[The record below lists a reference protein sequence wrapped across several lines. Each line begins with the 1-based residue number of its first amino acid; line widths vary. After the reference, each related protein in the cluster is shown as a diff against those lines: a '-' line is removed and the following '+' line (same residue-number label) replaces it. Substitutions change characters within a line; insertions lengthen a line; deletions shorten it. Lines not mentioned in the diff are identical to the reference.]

1 MNYKRHR
8 PVETNKTSAGP
19 RVSIRSDQKCGI
31 GYEKCGKNVA
41 KLAKN
46 VAKNV
51 AFFKTIKIQI
61 KINLKIF
68 ILYISLLFYIQIWP
82 RSEKFYSKMAA

>member
-1 MNYKRHR
+1 
-8 PVETNKTSAGP
+8 VEIAHICT
-19 RVSIRSDQKCGI
+19 RVAISFERKCGI
-31 GYEKCGKNVA
+31 DYEKCGKNVA

-61 KINLKIF
+61 KIFLN
-68 ILYISLLFYIQIWP
+68 
-82 RSEKFYSKMAA
+82 MAAQRKILLKNGRKAKK